1 MDLKFGNPKFNM
13 LSKIAFIF
21 CHKMLKLWNS
31 EVIEA
36 ILEQVTVA
44 K

>member
-1 MDLKFGNPKFNM
+1 MDLKFGDPKFNI

-21 CHKMLKLWNS
+21 CHKMLKLWTW
-31 EVIEA
+31 EVMEA